1 MSGKQHKAAQIHSRP
16 AGSSSFREELGAAPP
31 LITLRAVILG
41 VLTIAA
47 TFTYIVQI
55 GQRLRI
61 ASFVHSQF
69 PMAAFTPFV
78 LWLFLNLVLK
88 WLWPRQALRR
98 GELLTIWAMTWVV
111 GTIPQ
116 LGWMTYW
123 TTFMAAPGYFTMPE
137 NPWFQTI
144 SDYLPWHVLP
154 DPSPR
159 VINAFW
165 YGLPEG
171 APLPWD
177 SWLVA
182 MGQWLGVAIAMVV
195 FGFCL
200 FALFQRQ
207 WAEVEKLTFPLA
219 QMPLDLTR
227 GFDERRIPDIFRSR
241 LFWIGFGAVFL
252 PMLYN
257 MGTYFV
263 PDLPQVE
270 LYWKHYNLPIDPH
283 ITRGLWF
290 RVMPLVLAV
299 TYLCPL
305 DISGSLLAFYLL
317 SLPKQ
322 WFINRLGFSV
332 GAEGQQIGHEYI
344 LHMESYG
351 ALVFVGLWS
360 IWLARRHLREVWFKV
375 RTGEGDRREV
385 VHYRLV
391 VAGLVLSAVYVI
403 AWLTHLGMG
412 LPLAIGAFLLTTM
425 VYFITAKL
433 IAATGFAYLFPNW
446 SHLKGGGFFVDLI
459 GTTYLSPRSLVAFQ
473 VFTHDTFF
481 GTFRIPAWPALAHIL
496 RIFSHQPRWVVVAV
510 FAAFP
515 VGFLVA
521 SGNTI
526 ALAYDE
532 GASAVIG
539 GGGFQRFVRTTTNLL
554 ENPTVPDL
562 EKWGLWL
569 VGFLEATV
577 IAFLRARF
585 HWFSLHPMGLA
596 FQNTFGTWLYWFSLF
611 LVWIAKFTLL
621 RYAGI
626 RAYRAGKPFFYGLA
640 LGYAVGVVLSMGVD
654 LIWFPTQGHRVHGW

>member
-1 MSGKQHKAAQIHSRP
+1 M
-16 AGSSSFREELGAAPP
+16 
-31 LITLRAVILG
+31 V
-41 VLTIAA
+41 
-47 TFTYIVQI
+47 
-55 GQRLRI
+55 
-61 ASFVHSQF
+61 
-69 PMAAFTPFV
+69 
-78 LWLFLNLVLK
+78 
-88 WLWPRQALRR
+88 
-98 GELLTIWAMTWVV
+98 
-111 GTIPQ
+111 
-116 LGWMTYW
+116 
-123 TTFMAAPGYFTMPE
+123 
-137 NPWFQTI
+137 PWFLWGCGPFGWRAAI
-144 SDYLPWHVLP
+144 CGKCGS
-154 DPSPR
+154 R
-159 VINAFW
+159 C
-165 YGLPEG
+165 
-171 APLPWD
+171 AP
-177 SWLVA
+177 
-182 MGQWLGVAIAMVV
+182 
-195 FGFCL
+195 
-200 FALFQRQ
+200 
-207 WAEVEKLTFPLA
+207 
-219 QMPLDLTR
+219 
-227 GFDERRIPDIFRSR
+227 
-241 LFWIGFGAVFL
+241 
-252 PMLYN
+252 
-257 MGTYFV
+257 
-263 PDLPQVE
+263 
-270 LYWKHYNLPIDPH
+270 
-283 ITRGLWF
+283 
-290 RVMPLVLAV
+290 
-299 TYLCPL
+299 
-305 DISGSLLAFYLL
+305 
-317 SLPKQ
+317 
-322 WFINRLGFSV
+322 
-332 GAEGQQIGHEYI
+332 
-344 LHMESYG
+344 
-351 ALVFVGLWS
+351 
-360 IWLARRHLREVWFKV
+360 AR
-375 RTGEGDRREV
+375 GDRREV

-403 AWLTHLGMG
+403 TWLTHLGMG

-539 GGGFQRFVRTTTNLL
+539 GGGFQRFVRTTSNLL

-621 RYAGI
+621 RYGGI

-640 LGYAVGVVLSMGVD
+640 LGYAVGVVLSMGMD
-654 LIWFPTQGHRVHGW
+654 LIWFPQEGHSVHGW